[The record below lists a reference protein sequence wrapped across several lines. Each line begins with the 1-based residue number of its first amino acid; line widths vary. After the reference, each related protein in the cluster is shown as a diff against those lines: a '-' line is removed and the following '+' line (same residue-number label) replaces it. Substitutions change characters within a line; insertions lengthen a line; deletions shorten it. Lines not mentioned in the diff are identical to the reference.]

1 MSDPFRVA
9 LVGFRTAEHG
19 QLLDLFGAALKRSP
33 AYRPVSDAAGS
44 DFIVADADNTES
56 LAEVVRLGLLD
67 RTVYVGTQVPPDTP
81 AWLARPLD
89 ATRLLRE
96 LDLLVVQHVGV
107 SALEPS
113 LELRELPPTPGGAR
127 TPRPPT
133 LTEEPEPAPRP
144 PPVSHLRVLLVDD
157 SEVALRYL
165 ESRLAVHGLTVERAQ
180 SSARAIELASTR
192 AYDLVF
198 VDVELGPGSDLD
210 GLALCRH
217 LKRRHARG
225 VEPPAVVMVSAHHA
239 EIDRARGELA
249 GCDAY
254 LAKPLDDEALRR
266 VLVQVGAAPPPP
278 KPARRAK
285 G

>member
-9 LVGFRTAEHG
+9 LIGFRTAEHG
-19 QLLDLFGAALKRSP
+19 QLLDLFAPALKRSP
-33 AYRPVSDAAGS
+33 AYRPVTDAAGS

-107 SALEPS
+107 SALEPP
-113 LELRELPPTPGGAR
+113 LHLRDLPPTPAA
-127 TPRPPT
+127 TSRPPAPT
-133 LTEEPEPAPRP
+133 LDETLPAPSTAAP
-144 PPVSHLRVLLVDD
+144 MSTLRVLLVDD

-165 ESRLAVHGLTVERAQ
+165 ESRLAVHGLRAERAQ
-180 SSARAIELASTR
+180 TSARAIELASTR
-192 AYDLVF
+192 SYDLVF

-254 LAKPLDDEALRR
+254 LGKPLDDEALRR
-266 VLVQVGAAPPPP
+266 VLVRVGAAPPPP
-278 KPARRAK
+278 KPPRPPMA
-285 G
+285 

>member
-19 QLLDLFGAALKRSP
+19 QLLDLFGPALKRSP
-33 AYRPVSDAAGS
+33 AYRPVHDAAGS

-107 SALEPS
+107 SALESAAPAAQPVAAPAPHA
-113 LELRELPPTPGGAR
+113 EQ
-127 TPRPPT
+127 
-133 LTEEPEPAPRP
+133 PAPRVEP
-144 PPVSHLRVLLVDD
+144 AAVSNLRVLLVDD

-266 VLVQVGAAPPPP
+266 VLVRMGAAPPPP
-278 KPARRAK
+278 KPSRPAR